1 MKAYKIW
8 MDPKKCKGCL
18 RCELACSF
26 HKSGHKLFNPALSST
41 RVLRNNDNKEIT
53 IIIDETCDLCQNEDE
68 DIPLCIKYCTF
79 GARGIIK

>member
-1 MKAYKIW
+1 MKIW

-41 RVLRNNDNKEIT
+41 RVLRDNDNKEIT
-53 IIIDETCDLCQNEDE
+53 MIIDESCDFCQNEDE
-68 DIPLCIKYCTF
+68 DLSLCVKYCVF
-79 GARGIIK
+79 GARGVMK